1 MDPISQAALG
11 AVVAQ
16 SVAHHKLGYR
26 AAGIGALVGAMPD
39 IDIFFS
45 VGGDYFDQLVTH
57 RGITHSLIFAPVI
70 GPMIAWLVWRWEA
83 RGSPSPADRKRLLAW
98 MVAIV
103 AAIFSHPLLDLL
115 TTYGTQLLLPFSDAR
130 FAINAMPIIDPLY
143 TLTLLLGL
151 LIAGRFYRTNA
162 RGVALFTLSISTA
175 YLGYGWYLN
184 ESAEAFVAEQLVREN
199 IHDAEIAA
207 FPTIF
212 QVHYRRV
219 IVRTETQ
226 DRAGFVSMWHPC
238 EIDWESAARA
248 DSALTADFERSRE
261 GGIFKWFAMGWL
273 HYELKPTDNGYQLAA
288 IDLRYGASSNP
299 RESMFTTSAQ
309 LDTRGN
315 LLSAPTA
322 GGFRPAANQVSISR
336 LFDEIYS
343 PTCARG

>member
-39 IDIFFS
+39 IDVFFS
-45 VGGDYFDQLVTH
+45 IGGDYFDQLVWH

-70 GPMIAWLVWRWEA
+70 GPLIAWLVWRWEA
-83 RGSPSPADRKRLLAW
+83 RASPAPADRKRLLAW
-98 MVAIV
+98 VAAIV

-130 FAINAMPIIDPLY
+130 FAINAMPIIDPAY
-143 TLTLLLGL
+143 TLTLLGGL

-162 RGVALFTLSISTA
+162 RGVALFTLSISSA

-184 ESAEAFVAEQLVREN
+184 DSAEAFVAEQLAREN
-199 IHDAEIAA
+199 VHDAKIAA

-219 IVRTETQ
+219 VVRTETE
-226 DRAGFVSMWHPC
+226 DRVGFVSMWKPC
-238 EIDWESAARA
+238 EIDWTSASRA
-248 DSALTADFERSRE
+248 DSRLTADFERSRE

-273 HYELKPTDNGYQLAA
+273 HYELNPTDTGYQLSA
-288 IDLRYGASSNP
+288 IDLRYGASDNP
-299 RESMFTTSAQ
+299 RESMFMSRAQ
-309 LDTRGN
+309 LDSQGS
-315 LLSAPTA
+315 LLSAPTS
-322 GGFRPAANQVSISR
+322 GGFRPSADQGSIRR

-343 PTCARG
+343 PSCAQR